1 MAQKT
6 FRTLHNH
13 STLNVIVNG
22 NTVAAG
28 ATQLIFLNPA
38 FLANNLGD
46 IVSLYTQQ
54 LIDLYDETDT
64 VIAPADVWDS
74 INYNID
80 ALSNVGQ
87 SSGIY
92 AATAFASYSI
102 VSEEYL
108 HLTGGTVCTV
118 TVASPFD
125 GQELK
130 IVNHNS
136 DAASFGTFTIATN
149 TTSHFRYCTNA
160 WALFGRY
167 ANA

>member
-1 MAQKT
+1 MAQKI

-13 STLNVIVNG
+13 STLNVTING

-54 LIDLYDETDT
+54 LIDLYDETDAI
-64 VIAPADVWDS
+64 IAPADVWDS

-80 ALSNVGQ
+80 ALNSVGQ

-92 AATAFASYSI
+92 AATALASYSI

-118 TVASPFD
+118 TVGSPFD

-136 DAASFGTFTIATN
+136 GAATFEAFTIATS
-149 TTSHFRYCTNA
+149 TTCDFRYCTNA
-160 WALFGRY
+160 WALIGRY
-167 ANA
+167 ANV